1 MKTLMN
7 DNTHKEV
14 STRMIWRVIG
24 IFGGGLA
31 VLFVL
36 FILSLCFGEAKIPV
50 ATVLEGL
57 LNRRHEVME
66 HNLLWDIRMPR
77 TVIGILAGAALAAS
91 GALLQTITKNPLASS
106 DTLGINAGAYFMVV
120 LGMVAF
126 PVLQQQF
133 PLLLA
138 AAGGLLA
145 SLAAYFL
152 SGGRSATP
160 VRLALSGMIVSM
172 VLGAF
177 TSAIHIFKQMETQN
191 LFLWGSGSL
200 IQLDWD
206 GVKYAWPFVVV
217 LLVVTVFAGRKF
229 DALELDESTARSIGQ
244 RVGLTRAVGLGI
256 SVFMAA
262 IVVSVVGPIGF
273 VGLVSP
279 HLVRLG
285 GIRNHR
291 LLIPASALWGALLIT
306 VADIVARMV
315 RSNLGEMPVG
325 AVMAI
330 IGGPW
335 LIWLVLTKM
344 KNISGS
350 GSAQSSMNI
359 GGDALRTRFA
369 PTASVMTVMLLV
381 IILVSLSLG
390 GTKIPI
396 ADLLSSLAGG
406 GDQAYSVLLNL
417 RIPRTLVAAEGGMAL
432 AISGVLIQ
440 SAVRN
445 PLADAS
451 IVGVTSGAGLG
462 AMVVMF
468 AWPSLTVFVLP
479 MAAIAGGVI
488 AAAFVFFLAWRKAL
502 NPSVL
507 ILLGI
512 AVSAIGSA
520 GIQVMIVKASL
531 WSASSFIWL
540 TGSTYGRGW
549 SQFYSLFIFLIILVP
564 VAYYLGRKFDL
575 LAFGDESSTGFGLP
589 VRGTRLWAMIL
600 GVLLAAGAVANV
612 GTIGFLG
619 LMAPHAVR
627 IMIGHHTRRSIIL
640 SGLLGALLLVIADTI
655 GRTIMAPKEIPS
667 GLIIMLIGA
676 PYLLYLMYRSLV
688 HKV

>member
-1 MKTLMN
+1 MSDLMN
-7 DNTHKEV
+7 SHIEA
-14 STRMIWRVIG
+14 SSRMNWRVIG
-24 IFGGGLA
+24 IFGGGIA
-31 VLFVL
+31 ALFVL
-36 FILSLCFGEAKIPV
+36 SILSLCFGEANIP
-50 ATVLEGL
+50 AITVWNGL
-57 LNRRHEVME
+57 LHRQAIME

-77 TVIGILAGAALAAS
+77 TVIGILAGGALAAA

-126 PVLQQQF
+126 PAMQQQF

-145 SLAAYFL
+145 ALAAYIL
-152 SGGRSATP
+152 SGGRKATP

-177 TSAIHIFKQMETQN
+177 TSAIHIFFQTETQN
-191 LFLWGSGSL
+191 LFLWGAGSL

-206 GVKYAWPFVVV
+206 GVQYAWPFVLV
-217 LLVVTVFAGRKF
+217 LVGISALAGRQF
-229 DALELDESTARSIGQ
+229 DALELDESTARSLGQ

-256 SVFMAA
+256 AVLMAA

-273 VGLVSP
+273 VGLVAP
-279 HLVRLG
+279 HLVRLS
-285 GIRNHR
+285 GIRKHR
-291 LLIPASALWGALLIT
+291 LLLPASALWGALLIT
-306 VADIVARMV
+306 AADTLARMV

-330 IGGPW
+330 IGAPW

-350 GSAQSSMNI
+350 GSGQSSMNV
-359 GGDALRTRFA
+359 GGAVLRMRFDRA
-369 PTASVMTVMLLV
+369 ATVMTVLLIGV
-381 IILVSLSLG
+381 ILVSLSLG
-390 GTKIPI
+390 GTRIPI
-396 ADLLSSLAGG
+396 TELLGSLAGKG
-406 GDQAYSVLLNL
+406 EESYSVLLNL
-417 RIPRTLVAAEGGMAL
+417 RLPRTLVAACAGIAL
-432 AISGVLIQ
+432 AVSGVLIQ

-451 IVGVTSGAGLG
+451 IIGVTSGAGFG
-462 AMVVMF
+462 AMVVLVV
-468 AWPSLTVFVLP
+468 WPGLSVLVLP
-479 MAAIAGGVI
+479 VAAIIGGVT
-488 AAAFVFFLAWRKAL
+488 AAAFVFILAWRRAL

-520 GIQVMIVKASL
+520 GIQAMIIKASL
-531 WSASSFIWL
+531 WNSSAYIWL
-540 TGSTYGRGW
+540 TGSTYGRSW
-549 SQFYSLFIFLIILVP
+549 EQFYSLFVFLIVLCP

-589 VRGTRLWAMIL
+589 VRGTRLSAMII
-600 GVLLAAGAVANV
+600 GVLLAAGAVASV

-619 LMAPHAVR
+619 LVAPHVVR
-627 IMIGHHTRRSIIL
+627 MMIGHHTRRSIIL
-640 SGLLGALLLVIADTI
+640 SGLLGGLLLVTADTI
-655 GRTIMAPKEIPS
+655 GRTIMAPTEIPS

-676 PYLLYLMYRSLV
+676 PYFLFLMYRSLV
-688 HKV
+688 RGV

>member
-1 MKTLMN
+1 MSTLMN
-7 DNTHKEV
+7 ENSSKE
-14 STRMIWRVIG
+14 SSIGITWRLIG

-36 FILSLCFGEAKIPV
+36 FLLSLGFGEAKIPA
-50 ATVLEGL
+50 ATLLDGL
-57 LNRRHEVME
+57 LNRQDVME

-77 TVIGILAGAALAAS
+77 TVIGILAGAALAAA

-126 PVLQQQF
+126 PAMQQQF
-133 PLLLA
+133 PFLLA
-138 AAGGLLA
+138 AGGGLLA
-145 SLAAYFL
+145 AMAAYFL
-152 SGGRSATP
+152 GGGKAATP

-177 TSAIHIFKQMETQN
+177 TSALHIFKQTETQN
-191 LFLWGSGSL
+191 LFLWGAGSL

-206 GVKYAWPFVVV
+206 GVRYAWPFV
-217 LLVVTVFAGRKF
+217 LALIGAAVFAGRQF
-229 DALELDESTARSIGQ
+229 DALELDESTARSLGQ

-256 SVFMAA
+256 SVLMAA

-273 VGLVSP
+273 VGLVAP
-279 HLVRLG
+279 HLVRLS
-285 GIRNHR
+285 GIRKHR

-306 VADIVARMV
+306 AADTLARVV
-315 RSNLGEMPVG
+315 RSNVGEIPVG

-330 IGGPW
+330 IGAPW

-350 GSAQSSMNI
+350 GSGQSSMSV
-359 GGDALRTRFA
+359 GGAALRMRFV
-369 PTASVMTVMLLV
+369 PTAIFMTALLLV
-381 IILVSLSLG
+381 VILVSLSLG
-390 GTKIPI
+390 GTRIPL
-396 ADLLSSLAGG
+396 ADLLGSLIPG
-406 GDQAYSVLLNL
+406 GDQSFSVLLNL
-417 RIPRTLVAAEGGMAL
+417 RLPRTLVAACGGIAL

-451 IVGVTSGAGLG
+451 IIGVTSGAGLG
-462 AMVVMF
+462 AMIVLF
-468 AWPSLTVFVLP
+468 AWPALTVVVLP
-479 MAAIAGGVI
+479 LAAIAGGVV

-512 AVSAIGSA
+512 AVSAVGSA

-531 WSASSFIWL
+531 WSSSSFIWL

-549 SQFYSLFIFLIILVP
+549 NQLYSLFIFLIVLVP
-564 VAYYLGRKFDL
+564 IAYYLGRKFDL

-589 VRGTRLWAMIL
+589 VRGTRLWAMII
-600 GVLLAAGAVANV
+600 GVLLAAGAVASV

-627 IMIGHHTRRSIIL
+627 MMIGHHTRRSIIL
-640 SGLLGALLLVIADTI
+640 SGLLGGLMLVIADTI
-655 GRTIMAPKEIPS
+655 GRTIMAPIEIPS

-676 PYLLYLMYRSLV
+676 PYFLFLMYRSLV
-688 HKV
+688 SKK

>member
-1 MKTLMN
+1 MN
-7 DNTHKEV
+7 GKSSKEA
-14 STRMIWRVIG
+14 SSGMTWRIIG

-36 FILSLCFGEAKIPV
+36 SILSLGFGEAKIPA

-57 LNRRHEVME
+57 LNRQDVME

-77 TVIGILAGAALAAS
+77 TVIGLLAGAALAAA

-120 LGMVAF
+120 LGMVTF
-126 PVLQQQF
+126 PALQHEF
-133 PLLLA
+133 PFLLA
-138 AAGGLLA
+138 VAGGLLA
-145 SLAAYFL
+145 ALAAYLL
-152 SGGRSATP
+152 SGGKGATP

-177 TSAIHIFKQMETQN
+177 TSALHIFNKNETQN

-206 GVKYAWPFVVV
+206 GVKYAWPFVIP
-217 LLVVTVFAGRKF
+217 LLIAAMLAGRQF
-229 DALELDESTARSIGQ
+229 DALELDESTARSLGQ
-244 RVGLTRAVGLGI
+244 RVGLARGLGLGL
-256 SVFMAA
+256 SVLLAA
-262 IVVSVVGPIGF
+262 VVVSVVGPIGF
-273 VGLVSP
+273 VGLVAP
-279 HLVRLG
+279 HLVRLS
-285 GIRNHR
+285 GIRKHH

-306 VADIVARMV
+306 AADTLARMV
-315 RSNLGEMPVG
+315 RSSVGEMPVG

-330 IGGPW
+330 IGAPW

-350 GSAQSSMNI
+350 GSGQSSMNI
-359 GGDALRTRFA
+359 GGTALRMRFVPA
-369 PTASVMTVMLLV
+369 VITMTVLLV
-381 IILVSLSLG
+381 AVILVSLSLG
-390 GTKIPI
+390 GTRIPI
-396 ADLLSSLAGG
+396 SELLSSLIHS
-406 GDQAYSVLLNL
+406 GDGSYSVLLNL
-417 RIPRTLVAAEGGMAL
+417 RLPRTLVAAGGGIAL

-451 IVGVTSGAGLG
+451 IIGVTSGAGLG
-462 AMVVMF
+462 A
-468 AWPSLTVFVLP
+468 LTVMVAFPALTVLAVP
-479 MAAIAGGVI
+479 IAAIAGGAL
-488 AAAFVFFLAWRKAL
+488 AAAFVFVMAWRRAL

-512 AVSAIGSA
+512 AVSAIASA
-520 GIQVMIVKASL
+520 GIQVMIVKGSL
-531 WSASSFIWL
+531 WSSSSLIWL
-540 TGSTYGRGW
+540 TGSTYGRSW
-549 SQFYSLFIFLIILVP
+549 NQFNSLFIFLIVLVP
-564 VAYYLGRKFDL
+564 FAYYLGRRFDL
-575 LAFGDESSTGFGLP
+575 LAFGDESSTGLGLP
-589 VRGTRLWAMIL
+589 VRGTRLWAMII
-600 GVLLAAGAVANV
+600 GVMLAAGAVASV

-627 IMIGHHTRRSIIL
+627 MMIGHHTRRSIVL
-640 SGLLGALLLVIADTI
+640 SGLLGGLMLVIADTL

-676 PYLLYLMYRSLV
+676 PYFLFLMYRSQV
-688 HKV
+688 RKV

>member
-1 MKTLMN
+1 MN
-7 DNTHKEV
+7 ENSSKASSIGMT
-14 STRMIWRVIG
+14 WRLIG

-36 FILSLCFGEAKIPV
+36 FLLSLGFGEAKIPA
-50 ATVLEGL
+50 ATLLDGL
-57 LNRRHEVME
+57 LNRQDVME

-77 TVIGILAGAALAAS
+77 TVIGILAGAALAAA

-120 LGMVAF
+120 LGVVAF
-126 PVLQQQF
+126 PAMQQQF
-133 PLLLA
+133 PFLLA
-138 AAGGLLA
+138 AGGGLLA
-145 SLAAYFL
+145 AMAAYFL
-152 SGGRSATP
+152 GGGKAATP

-177 TSAIHIFKQMETQN
+177 TSALHIFKQTETQN
-191 LFLWGSGSL
+191 LFLWGAGSL

-206 GVKYAWPFVVV
+206 GVRYAWPFV
-217 LLVVTVFAGRKF
+217 LALIGAAVFAGRQF
-229 DALELDESTARSIGQ
+229 DALELDESTARSLGQ

-256 SVFMAA
+256 SVLMAA

-273 VGLVSP
+273 VGLVAP
-279 HLVRLG
+279 HLVRLS
-285 GIRNHR
+285 GIRKHR

-306 VADIVARMV
+306 AADTLARVV
-315 RSNLGEMPVG
+315 RSNVGEIPVG

-330 IGGPW
+330 IGAPW

-350 GSAQSSMNI
+350 GSGQSSMSV
-359 GGDALRTRFA
+359 GGAALRMRFV
-369 PTASVMTVMLLV
+369 PTAIFMTALLLV
-381 IILVSLSLG
+381 VILVSLSLG
-390 GTKIPI
+390 GTRIPL
-396 ADLLSSLAGG
+396 ADLLGSLIPG
-406 GDQAYSVLLNL
+406 GDQSFSVLLNL
-417 RIPRTLVAAEGGMAL
+417 RLPRTLVAACGGIAL

-451 IVGVTSGAGLG
+451 IIGVTSGAGLG
-462 AMVVMF
+462 AMIVLF
-468 AWPSLTVFVLP
+468 AWPALTVVVLP
-479 MAAIAGGVI
+479 LAAIAGGVA

-512 AVSAIGSA
+512 AVSAVGSA

-531 WSASSFIWL
+531 WSSSSFIWL

-549 SQFYSLFIFLIILVP
+549 NQFYSLFIFLIVLVP
-564 VAYYLGRKFDL
+564 IAYYLGRKFDL

-589 VRGTRLWAMIL
+589 VRGTRLWAMII
-600 GVLLAAGAVANV
+600 GVLLAAGAVASV

-627 IMIGHHTRRSIIL
+627 MMIGHHTRRSIIL
-640 SGLLGALLLVIADTI
+640 SGLLGGLMLVIADTI
-655 GRTIMAPKEIPS
+655 GRTIMAPIEIPS
-667 GLIIMLIGA
+667 GLIIMIIGA
-676 PYLLYLMYRSLV
+676 PYFLFLMYRSLV
-688 HKV
+688 SKK

>member
-1 MKTLMN
+1 MSALMN
-7 DNTHKEV
+7 ENSSKEA
-14 STRMIWRVIG
+14 SIGMAWRLVG
-24 IFGGGLA
+24 IFGCGVA
-31 VLFVL
+31 FLFVL
-36 FILSLCFGEAKIPV
+36 FILSLGFGEANIP
-50 ATVLEGL
+50 ANAVLEGL
-57 LNRRHEVME
+57 LNRQDEMV

-77 TVIGILAGAALAAS
+77 TVIGILAGAALAAA

-126 PVLQQQF
+126 PATQQQF

-145 SLAAYFL
+145 ALAAYIL
-152 SGGRSATP
+152 SGGKAATP

-177 TSAIHIFKQMETQN
+177 TSAIHIFNKTETQN

-206 GVKYAWPFVVV
+206 GVRYAWPFVFA
-217 LLVVTVFAGRKF
+217 LLGVALFAGRQF
-229 DALELDESTARSIGQ
+229 DTIELDESTARSLGQ
-244 RVGLTRAVGLGI
+244 RVGLTRAVGLGT
-256 SVFMAA
+256 SVLMAA
-262 IVVSVVGPIGF
+262 VVVSVVGPIGF
-273 VGLVSP
+273 VGLVAP
-279 HLVRLG
+279 HLVRLS
-285 GIRNHR
+285 GIRKHR

-306 VADIVARMV
+306 AADTLARMV
-315 RSNLGEMPVG
+315 RSNVGEMPVG

-330 IGGPW
+330 IGAPW

-350 GSAQSSMNI
+350 GSGQSSMSI
-359 GGDALRTRFA
+359 GGASLRMRFA
-369 PTASVMTVMLLV
+369 PTAILMTALLLV
-381 IILVSLSLG
+381 ITLVSLSLG
-390 GTKIPI
+390 GTRIPI
-396 ADLLSSLAGG
+396 SDLLGSLAGG

-417 RIPRTLVAAEGGMAL
+417 RLPRTLVAAEGGIAL

-451 IVGVTSGAGLG
+451 IIGVTSGAGFG
-462 AMVVMF
+462 AMIVLV
-468 AWPSLTVFVLP
+468 AWPALTIVALP
-479 MAAIAGGVI
+479 FAAIAGGVV
-488 AAAFVFFLAWRKAL
+488 AAAFVFFLAWRRAL

-531 WSASSFIWL
+531 WSSSSFIWL

-549 SQFYSLFIFLIILVP
+549 DQFYSLFIFLLVLVP

-589 VRGTRLWAMIL
+589 VRGTRLYAMIL
-600 GVLLAAGAVANV
+600 GVLLAAGAVASV

-627 IMIGHHTRRSIIL
+627 MMIGHHTRRSIIL
-640 SGLLGALLLVIADTI
+640 SGLLGGLLLVIADTV
-655 GRTIMAPKEIPS
+655 GRTVMAPKEIPS

-676 PYLLYLMYRSLV
+676 PYFLFLMYRSLV
-688 HKV
+688 RKG

>member
-1 MKTLMN
+1 MNGHSSEKTSINM
-7 DNTHKEV
+7 T
-14 STRMIWRVIG
+14 WRIIG

-36 FILSLCFGEAKIPV
+36 FILSLGFGEAKIP
-50 ATVLEGL
+50 ASTVMKGL
-57 LNRRHEVME
+57 LNRQDVME

-77 TVIGILAGAALAAS
+77 TVIGILAGAALAAA

-120 LGMVAF
+120 LGMVVF
-126 PVLQQQF
+126 PALQHQF
-133 PLLLA
+133 PFVLA

-145 SLAAYFL
+145 ALVAYLL
-152 SGGRSATP
+152 SGGKTATP

-177 TSAIHIFKQMETQN
+177 TSALFIFNKTETQN

-200 IQLDWD
+200 IQLNWD
-206 GVKYAWPFVVV
+206 GVQYAWPFVLV
-217 LLVVTVFAGRKF
+217 LLGVSVFAGRQF
-229 DALELDESTARSIGQ
+229 DALELDESTARSLGQ

-256 SVFMAA
+256 SVLMAA

-273 VGLVSP
+273 VGLVAP

-285 GIRNHR
+285 GIHKHR

-306 VADIVARMV
+306 AADTLARAV
-315 RSNLGEMPVG
+315 RSSVGEMPVG

-330 IGGPW
+330 IGAPW
-335 LIWLVLTKM
+335 LIWLVLTRM

-350 GSAQSSMNI
+350 GPGQSSMSI
-359 GGDALRTRFA
+359 GGVALRMRFI
-369 PTASVMTVMLLV
+369 PTAIFMSVLLIV

-390 GTKIPI
+390 GTRIPI
-396 ADLLSSLAGG
+396 GDLLSSLVQR
-406 GDQAYSVLLNL
+406 GDDSYSVLLNL
-417 RIPRTLVAAEGGMAL
+417 RLPRTLVAAAGGIAL

-451 IVGVTSGAGLG
+451 IIGVTSGAGFG
-462 AMVVMF
+462 ALIVLF
-468 AWPSLTVFVLP
+468 AWPAMTVIALP
-479 MAAIAGGVI
+479 IAAMAGGAL
-488 AAAFVFFLAWRKAL
+488 AASIVFFLAWRRGL

-512 AVSAIGSA
+512 AISAIASA
-520 GIQVMIVKASL
+520 GIQVMIVKASI
-531 WSASSFIWL
+531 WSGNSLIWI

-549 SQFYSLFIFLIILVP
+549 NQFYSLLIFLIILLP
-564 VAYYLGRKFDL
+564 VAYYLGRKIDL
-575 LAFGDESSTGFGLP
+575 LAFGDESSVGLGLP
-589 VRGTRLWAMIL
+589 VRGTRLWAMII
-600 GVLLAAGAVANV
+600 GVLLAAGAVSSV

-619 LMAPHAVR
+619 LIAPHAVR
-627 IMIGHHTRRSIIL
+627 MMIGHHTRRSIIL
-640 SGLLGALLLVIADTI
+640 SGLLGGLLLVIADTV

-676 PYLLYLMYRSLV
+676 PYFLFLMYRSLV
-688 HKV
+688 KKG

>member
-1 MKTLMN
+1 MN
-7 DNTHKEV
+7 GKSSKEA
-14 STRMIWRVIG
+14 SSGMTWRIIG

-36 FILSLCFGEAKIPV
+36 SILSLGFGEAKIPA

-57 LNRRHEVME
+57 LNRQDVME

-77 TVIGILAGAALAAS
+77 TVIGLLAGAALAAA

-120 LGMVAF
+120 LGMVTF
-126 PVLQQQF
+126 PALQHEF
-133 PLLLA
+133 PFLLA
-138 AAGGLLA
+138 VAGGLLA
-145 SLAAYFL
+145 ALAAYLL
-152 SGGRSATP
+152 SGGKGATP

-177 TSAIHIFKQMETQN
+177 TSALHIFNKNETQN

-206 GVKYAWPFVVV
+206 GVKYAWPFVIP
-217 LLVVTVFAGRKF
+217 LLIAAMLAGRQF
-229 DALELDESTARSIGQ
+229 DALELDESTARSLGQ
-244 RVGLTRAVGLGI
+244 RVGLARGLGLGL
-256 SVFMAA
+256 SVLLAA
-262 IVVSVVGPIGF
+262 VVVSVVGPIGF
-273 VGLVSP
+273 VGLVAP
-279 HLVRLG
+279 HLVRLS
-285 GIRNHR
+285 GIRKHH

-306 VADIVARMV
+306 AADTLARMV
-315 RSNLGEMPVG
+315 RSSVGEMPVG

-330 IGGPW
+330 IGAPW

-350 GSAQSSMNI
+350 GSGQSSMNI
-359 GGDALRTRFA
+359 GGTALRMRFVPA
-369 PTASVMTVMLLV
+369 VITMTLLLV
-381 IILVSLSLG
+381 AVILVSLSLG
-390 GTKIPI
+390 GTRIPI
-396 ADLLSSLAGG
+396 SELLSSLIHSGAGS
-406 GDQAYSVLLNL
+406 YSVLLNL
-417 RIPRTLVAAEGGMAL
+417 RLPRTLVAAGGGIAL

-451 IVGVTSGAGLG
+451 IIGVTSGAGLG
-462 AMVVMF
+462 A
-468 AWPSLTVFVLP
+468 LTVMVAFPALTVLAVP
-479 MAAIAGGVI
+479 IAAIAGGAL
-488 AAAFVFFLAWRKAL
+488 AAAFVFVMAWRRAL

-512 AVSAIGSA
+512 AVSAIASA
-520 GIQVMIVKASL
+520 GIQVMIVKGSL
-531 WSASSFIWL
+531 WSSSSLIWL
-540 TGSTYGRGW
+540 TGSTYGRSW
-549 SQFYSLFIFLIILVP
+549 NQFNSLFIFLIVLVP
-564 VAYYLGRKFDL
+564 FAYYLGRRFDL
-575 LAFGDESSTGFGLP
+575 LAFGDESSTGLGLP
-589 VRGTRLWAMIL
+589 VRGTRLWAMII
-600 GVLLAAGAVANV
+600 GVMLAAGAVASV

-627 IMIGHHTRRSIIL
+627 MMIGHHTRRSIVL
-640 SGLLGALLLVIADTI
+640 SGLLGGLMLVIADTL

-676 PYLLYLMYRSLV
+676 PYFLFLMYRSQAR
-688 HKV
+688 KV

>member
-1 MKTLMN
+1 MN
-7 DNTHKEV
+7 RNNNTAA
-14 STRMIWRVIG
+14 SNGMTWRLIG

-31 VLFVL
+31 ALFVL
-36 FILSLCFGEAKIPV
+36 FILSLGFGEAKIP
-50 ATVLEGL
+50 ASTVWEGL
-57 LNRRHEVME
+57 LHRQDVME

-77 TVIGILAGAALAAS
+77 TVIGILAGAALAAA
-91 GALLQTITKNPLASS
+91 GTLLQTITKNPLASS

-126 PVLQQQF
+126 PAMQHQYPF
-133 PLLLA
+133 ILA

-145 SLAAYFL
+145 ALTAYIL
-152 SGGRSATP
+152 SGGRKATP

-177 TSAIHIFKQMETQN
+177 TSAIHIFKKTETQN

-200 IQLDWD
+200 IQLDWS
-206 GVKYAWPFVVV
+206 GVQYAWPFVLALLGVSV
-217 LLVVTVFAGRKF
+217 LAGRQF
-229 DALELDESTARSIGQ
+229 DALELDESTARSLGQ
-244 RVGLTRAVGLGI
+244 RVGLTRAIGLGL
-256 SVFMAA
+256 SVLMAA

-273 VGLVSP
+273 VGLVAP
-279 HLVRLG
+279 HLVRLSG
-285 GIRNHR
+285 VRKHR
-291 LLIPASALWGALLIT
+291 YLIPASAIWGALLIT
-306 VADIVARMV
+306 AADTLARMV
-315 RSNLGEMPVG
+315 RSNVGEMPVG

-344 KNISGS
+344 KNISGA
-350 GSAQSSMNI
+350 GTGQTSMSI
-359 GGDALRTRFA
+359 GGAALRLRFI
-369 PTASVMTVMLLV
+369 PTAILMSVLLIV

-390 GTKIPI
+390 GTRIPL
-396 ADLLSSLAGG
+396 AELLSSLTHKGETS
-406 GDQAYSVLLNL
+406 YSVLLNL
-417 RIPRTLVAAEGGMAL
+417 RLPRTLVAACGGIAL
-432 AISGVLIQ
+432 AVSGVLIQ

-451 IVGVTSGAGLG
+451 IIGVTSGAGFG
-462 AMVVMF
+462 ALLVLVVWPGLTIF
-468 AWPSLTVFVLP
+468 ALP
-479 MAAIAGGVI
+479 IAAIAGGVV
-488 AAAFVFFLAWRKAL
+488 AAAFVFTLAWRKAL

-520 GIQVMIVKASL
+520 GIQAMIVKASL
-531 WSASSFIWL
+531 WSSSSFIWL

-549 SQFYSLFIFLIILVP
+549 DQFSILFVFLIVLVP
-564 VAYYLGRKFDL
+564 IAYYLGRRFDL

-589 VRGTRLWAMIL
+589 VRGTRLWAMII
-600 GVLLAAGAVANV
+600 GVLLASGAVANV

-627 IMIGHHTRRSIIL
+627 MMIGHHTRRSIIL
-640 SGLLGALLLVIADTI
+640 SGLLGGLLLVMADTV
-655 GRTIMAPKEIPS
+655 GRTIMAPTEIPS

-676 PYLLYLMYRSLV
+676 PYFLFLMYRSLV
-688 HKV
+688 SK

>member
-1 MKTLMN
+1 MN
-7 DNTHKEV
+7 GKSSKEA
-14 STRMIWRVIG
+14 SSGMTWRIIG

-36 FILSLCFGEAKIPV
+36 SILSLGFGEAKIPA

-57 LNRRHEVME
+57 LNRQDVME

-77 TVIGILAGAALAAS
+77 TVIGLLAGAALAAA

-120 LGMVAF
+120 LGMVTF
-126 PVLQQQF
+126 PALQHEF
-133 PLLLA
+133 PFLLA
-138 AAGGLLA
+138 VAGGLLA
-145 SLAAYFL
+145 ALAAYLL
-152 SGGRSATP
+152 SGGKGATP

-177 TSAIHIFKQMETQN
+177 TSALHIFNKNETQN

-206 GVKYAWPFVVV
+206 GVKYAWPFVIP
-217 LLVVTVFAGRKF
+217 LLIAAMLAGRQF
-229 DALELDESTARSIGQ
+229 DALELDESTARSLGQ
-244 RVGLTRAVGLGI
+244 RVGLARGLGLGL
-256 SVFMAA
+256 SVLLAA
-262 IVVSVVGPIGF
+262 VVVSVVGPIGF
-273 VGLVSP
+273 VGLVAP
-279 HLVRLG
+279 HLVRLS
-285 GIRNHR
+285 GIRKHH

-306 VADIVARMV
+306 AADTLARMV
-315 RSNLGEMPVG
+315 RSSVGEMPVG

-330 IGGPW
+330 IGAPW

-350 GSAQSSMNI
+350 GSGQSSMNI
-359 GGDALRTRFA
+359 GGTALRMRFVPA
-369 PTASVMTVMLLV
+369 VITMTVLLV
-381 IILVSLSLG
+381 TVILVSLSLG
-390 GTKIPI
+390 GTRIPI
-396 ADLLSSLAGG
+396 SELLSSLIHS
-406 GDQAYSVLLNL
+406 GDGSYSVLLNL
-417 RIPRTLVAAEGGMAL
+417 RLPRTLVAAGGGIAL

-451 IVGVTSGAGLG
+451 IIGVTSGAGLG
-462 AMVVMF
+462 A
-468 AWPSLTVFVLP
+468 LTVMVAFPALTVLAVP
-479 MAAIAGGVI
+479 IAAIAGGAL
-488 AAAFVFFLAWRKAL
+488 AAAFVFVMAWRRAL

-512 AVSAIGSA
+512 AVSAIASA
-520 GIQVMIVKASL
+520 GIQVMIVKGSL
-531 WSASSFIWL
+531 WSSSSLIWL
-540 TGSTYGRGW
+540 TGSTYGRSW
-549 SQFYSLFIFLIILVP
+549 NQFNSLFIFLIVLVP
-564 VAYYLGRKFDL
+564 FAYYLGRRFDL
-575 LAFGDESSTGFGLP
+575 LAFGDESSTGLGLP
-589 VRGTRLWAMIL
+589 VRGTRLWAMII
-600 GVLLAAGAVANV
+600 GVILAAGAVASV

-627 IMIGHHTRRSIIL
+627 MMIGHHTRRSIVL
-640 SGLLGALLLVIADTI
+640 SGLLGGLMLVIADTL

-676 PYLLYLMYRSLV
+676 PYFLFLMYRSQV
-688 HKV
+688 RKV

>member
-1 MKTLMN
+1 MNGKT
-7 DNTHKEV
+7 NTAA
-14 STRMIWRVIG
+14 SNGMTWRLIG

-31 VLFVL
+31 ALFVL
-36 FILSLCFGEAKIPV
+36 FILSLGFGEAKIPA
-50 ATVLEGL
+50 ATVWDGL
-57 LNRRHEVME
+57 LHRQDVME

-77 TVIGILAGAALAAS
+77 TVIGILAGAALAAA

-126 PVLQQQF
+126 PAMQQQYPF
-133 PLLLA
+133 ILA

-145 SLAAYFL
+145 ALTAYIL
-152 SGGRSATP
+152 SGGRRATP

-177 TSAIHIFKQMETQN
+177 TSAIHIFKKTETQN

-200 IQLDWD
+200 IQLDWS
-206 GVKYAWPFVVV
+206 GVQYAWPFVLV
-217 LLVVTVFAGRKF
+217 LLGVSVLAGRQF
-229 DALELDESTARSIGQ
+229 DALELDESTARSLGQ
-244 RVGLTRAVGLGI
+244 RVGLTRAIGLGL
-256 SVFMAA
+256 SVLMAA

-273 VGLVSP
+273 VGLVAP
-279 HLVRLG
+279 HLVRLS
-285 GIRNHR
+285 GIRKHR
-291 LLIPASALWGALLIT
+291 FLIPASAIWGALLIT
-306 VADIVARMV
+306 AADTLARMV
-315 RSNLGEMPVG
+315 RSNVGEMPVG

-344 KNISGS
+344 KNISGAGS
-350 GSAQSSMNI
+350 GQTSMNI
-359 GGDALRTRFA
+359 GGAALRMRFI
-369 PTASVMTVMLLV
+369 PTVISMAVLLIV

-390 GTKIPI
+390 GTRIPLGE
-396 ADLLSSLAGG
+396 LLGSLTHRGESS
-406 GDQAYSVLLNL
+406 YSVLLNL
-417 RIPRTLVAAEGGMAL
+417 RLPRTLVAACGGIAL

-451 IVGVTSGAGLG
+451 IIGVTSGAGLG
-462 AMVVMF
+462 ALLVLVVWPGLTIF
-468 AWPSLTVFVLP
+468 ALP
-479 MAAIAGGVI
+479 IAAIAGGIV
-488 AAAFVFFLAWRKAL
+488 AAAFVFTLAWRKGL

-520 GIQVMIVKASL
+520 GIQAMIVKASL
-531 WSASSFIWL
+531 WSSSSFIWL

-549 SQFYSLFIFLIILVP
+549 DQFSILFAFLIVLVP
-564 VAYYLGRKFDL
+564 IAYYLGRRFDL
-575 LAFGDESSTGFGLP
+575 LAFGDESSIGFGLP
-589 VRGTRLWAMIL
+589 VRGTRLWAMII
-600 GVLLAAGAVANV
+600 GVLLASGAVANV

-627 IMIGHHTRRSIIL
+627 MMIGHHTRRSIIL
-640 SGLLGALLLVIADTI
+640 SGLLGGLMLVIADTI
-655 GRTIMAPKEIPS
+655 GRTIMAPTEIPS
-667 GLIIMLIGA
+667 GLLIMLIGA
-676 PYLLYLMYRSLV
+676 PYFLFLMYRSLV
-688 HKV
+688 SK

>member
-1 MKTLMN
+1 MT
-7 DNTHKEV
+7 
-14 STRMIWRVIG
+14 WRLIG

-31 VLFVL
+31 ALFVVSL
-36 FILSLCFGEAKIPV
+36 LSLCFGEAKITAAAV
-50 ATVLEGL
+50 WNGL
-57 LNRRHEVME
+57 LHRQDVME

-77 TVIGILAGAALAAS
+77 TVIGILAGAALAAA
-91 GALLQTITKNPLASS
+91 GAVLQTITKNPLASS

-126 PVLQQQF
+126 PAMQQQY

-145 SLAAYFL
+145 ALAAYVL
-152 SGGRSATP
+152 GGGRKATP

-177 TSAIHIFKQMETQN
+177 TSALHIFFQTETQN

-200 IQLDWD
+200 IQLDWS
-206 GVKYAWPFVVV
+206 GVQYAWPFVVV
-217 LLVVTVFAGRKF
+217 LLGISLLGGRQF
-229 DALELDESTARSIGQ
+229 DALELDESTARSLGQ

-256 SVFMAA
+256 SVLMAA

-273 VGLVSP
+273 VGLVAP
-279 HLVRLG
+279 HLVRLS
-285 GIRNHR
+285 GIRKHR
-291 LLIPASALWGALLIT
+291 LLLPASALWGALLIT
-306 VADIVARMV
+306 AADTLARMV

-330 IGGPW
+330 IGAPW

-350 GSAQSSMNI
+350 GGGQSSMNI
-359 GGDALRTRFA
+359 GGAALRMRFA
-369 PTASVMTVMLLV
+369 PTVIFMTVLLMGV
-381 IILVSLSLG
+381 ILVSMSLG
-390 GTKIPI
+390 GTRIPVS
-396 ADLLSSLAGG
+396 DLLESLAGR

-417 RIPRTLVAAEGGMAL
+417 RLPRTLVAACGGIAL
-432 AISGVLIQ
+432 AVSGVLIQ

-451 IVGVTSGAGLG
+451 IIGVTSGAGFG
-462 AMVVMF
+462 ALTLLVVWPGLPVF
-468 AWPSLTVFVLP
+468 ALP
-479 MAAIAGGVI
+479 AAAIVGGVI
-488 AAAFVFFLAWRKAL
+488 AAAFVFTLAWRRAL

-520 GIQVMIVKASL
+520 GIQAMIVKASL
-531 WSASSFIWL
+531 WSSTAFIWL
-540 TGSTYGRGW
+540 TGSTYGRSW
-549 SQFYSLFIFLIILVP
+549 EQFYSLFAFLLVLLP
-564 VAYYLGRKFDL
+564 VAYYLGRRFDL

-589 VRGTRLWAMIL
+589 VRGTRLWAMII
-600 GVLLAAGAVANV
+600 GVLLAAGAVASV

-627 IMIGHHTRRSIIL
+627 MMIGHHTRRSIIL
-640 SGLLGALLLVIADTI
+640 SGLLGGLLLVIADTV
-655 GRTIMAPKEIPS
+655 GRTVIAPTEIPS
-667 GLIIMLIGA
+667 GLIIMLLGA
-676 PYLLYLMYRSLV
+676 PYFLFLMYRALV
-688 HKV
+688 RGA

>member
-1 MKTLMN
+1 MTTQNK
-7 DNTHKEV
+7 KEA
-14 STRMIWRVIG
+14 SIGMIWRLIG
-24 IFGGGLA
+24 IFGGGIA

-36 FILSLCFGEAKIPV
+36 FVLSLCFGEAEISV

-57 LNRRHEVME
+57 LNRRDMME

-77 TVIGILAGAALAAS
+77 TVIGILAGAALAAA

-120 LGMVAF
+120 LGVVAF
-126 PVLQQQF
+126 PVMQQQF
-133 PLLLA
+133 PFLLA
-138 AAGGLLA
+138 VAGGLLA
-145 SLAAYFL
+145 ALAAYFL
-152 SGGRSATP
+152 SGGRTATP

-177 TSAIHIFKQMETQN
+177 TSAIHIFKTTETQN
-191 LFLWGSGSL
+191 LFLWGAGSL

-206 GVKYAWPFVVV
+206 GVQYAWPFVIT
-217 LLVVTVFAGRKF
+217 LLGVAVFAGRQF
-229 DALELDESTARSIGQ
+229 DALELDESTARSLGQ
-244 RVGLTRAVGLGI
+244 RVGLIKGLGLGL
-256 SVFMAA
+256 SVLLAA

-273 VGLVSP
+273 VGLVAP
-279 HLVRLG
+279 HLVRLS
-285 GIRNHR
+285 GISKHR

-306 VADIVARMV
+306 AADTIARMV
-315 RSNLGEMPVG
+315 RSNFGEMPVG

-330 IGGPW
+330 IGAPW

-350 GSAQSSMNI
+350 GSAQSSMSI
-359 GGDALRTRFA
+359 GGAPKRMRFA
-369 PTASVMTVMLLV
+369 PTAIFMTILLIV

-396 ADLLSSLAGG
+396 SDLLSSLVGG
-406 GDQAYSVLLNL
+406 GDQSYSVLLNL
-417 RIPRTLVAAEGGMAL
+417 RLPRTLVAAAGGIAL

-451 IVGVTSGAGLG
+451 IIGVTSGAGLG
-462 AMVVMF
+462 AMIVLV
-468 AWPSLTVFVLP
+468 AWPGLMIVALP
-479 MAAIAGGVI
+479 FAAITGGVV
-488 AAAFVFFLAWRKAL
+488 AAAIVFFLAWRKAL

-512 AVSAIGSA
+512 AVSAIFSA
-520 GIQVMIVKASL
+520 GIQVMIVKGSFY
-531 WSASSFIWL
+531 SSSSFIWL

-549 SQFYSLFIFLIILVP
+549 GQFYSLFIFLLVLVP
-564 VAYYLGRKFDL
+564 IAYYLGRKFDL

-589 VRGTRLWAMIL
+589 VRGTRLWSMII
-600 GVLLAAGAVANV
+600 GVLLASGAVASV

-619 LMAPHAVR
+619 LMAPHVVR
-627 IMIGHHTRRSIIL
+627 MMIGHHTRHSIIL
-640 SGLLGALLLVIADTI
+640 SGLLGGLLLVIADTI

-676 PYLLYLMYRSLV
+676 PYFLFLMYRTLV
-688 HKV
+688 RKG

>member
-1 MKTLMN
+1 MSASMNGHSSEKTSINM
-7 DNTHKEV
+7 T
-14 STRMIWRVIG
+14 WRIIG

-36 FILSLCFGEAKIPV
+36 FILSLGFGEAKIPA
-50 ATVLEGL
+50 ATVVEGL
-57 LNRRHEVME
+57 LNRQDVME
-66 HNLLWDIRMPR
+66 HHLLWDIRMPR
-77 TVIGILAGAALAAS
+77 TVIGILAGAALAAA

-126 PVLQQQF
+126 PALQHQF
-133 PLLLA
+133 PFVLA

-145 SLAAYFL
+145 ALIAYLL
-152 SGGRSATP
+152 SGGKTTTP

-177 TSAIHIFKQMETQN
+177 TSALFIFNKTETQN

-200 IQLDWD
+200 IQLNWD
-206 GVKYAWPFVVV
+206 GVRYAWPFILV
-217 LLVVTVFAGRKF
+217 LLGVSVFAGRQF
-229 DALELDESTARSIGQ
+229 DALELDESTARSLGQ

-256 SVFMAA
+256 SVLMAA

-273 VGLVSP
+273 VGLVAP
-279 HLVRLG
+279 HLVRLS
-285 GIRNHR
+285 GISKHR

-306 VADIVARMV
+306 AADTLARAV
-315 RSNLGEMPVG
+315 RSSVGEMPVG

-330 IGGPW
+330 IGAPW
-335 LIWLVLTKM
+335 LIWLVLTRM

-350 GSAQSSMNI
+350 GPGQSSMSI
-359 GGDALRTRFA
+359 GGVALRMRFI
-369 PTASVMTVMLLV
+369 PTAIFMSVLLIV

-390 GTKIPI
+390 GTRIPI
-396 ADLLSSLAGG
+396 GDLLSSLVQK
-406 GDQAYSVLLNL
+406 GDDSYSVLLNL
-417 RIPRTLVAAEGGMAL
+417 RLPRTLVAAAGGIAL
-432 AISGVLIQ
+432 AVSGVLIQ

-451 IVGVTSGAGLG
+451 IIGVTSGAGFG
-462 AMVVMF
+462 ALVVLF
-468 AWPSLTVFVLP
+468 AWPAMTVIALP
-479 MAAIAGGVI
+479 IAAMAGGAL
-488 AAAFVFFLAWRKAL
+488 AAAFVFFLAWRRSL

-512 AVSAIGSA
+512 AISAIASA
-520 GIQVMIVKASL
+520 GIQVMIVKASI
-531 WSASSFIWL
+531 WSGNSLIWI

-549 SQFYSLFIFLIILVP
+549 NQFYSLLIFLLILLP
-564 VAYYLGRKFDL
+564 IAYYLGRKIDL
-575 LAFGDESSTGFGLP
+575 LAFSDESSVGLGLP
-589 VRGTRLWAMIL
+589 VRGTRLWAMII
-600 GVLLAAGAVANV
+600 GVLLAAGAVASV

-619 LMAPHAVR
+619 LIAPHAVR
-627 IMIGHHTRRSIIL
+627 MMIGHHTRRSIIL
-640 SGLLGALLLVIADTI
+640 SGLLGGLLLVIADTV

-676 PYLLYLMYRSLV
+676 PYFLFLMYRSLIR
-688 HKV
+688 KG

>member
-1 MKTLMN
+1 MN
-7 DNTHKEV
+7 SKNNTAA
-14 STRMIWRVIG
+14 SNNGMAWRLIG
-24 IFGGGLA
+24 ILGGGLA
-31 VLFVL
+31 ALFVL
-36 FILSLCFGEAKIPV
+36 FILSLGFGEAKIPA
-50 ATVLEGL
+50 ATVWDGL
-57 LNRRHEVME
+57 LHRKDVME

-77 TVIGILAGAALAAS
+77 TVIGILAGAALAAA

-126 PVLQQQF
+126 PAIQQQYPF
-133 PLLLA
+133 ILA

-145 SLAAYFL
+145 ALTAYIL
-152 SGGRSATP
+152 SGGRKATP

-177 TSAIHIFKQMETQN
+177 TSAIHIFKKTETQN

-200 IQLDWD
+200 IQLDWS
-206 GVKYAWPFVVV
+206 GVQYAWPFVLALLGISV
-217 LLVVTVFAGRKF
+217 LAGRQF
-229 DALELDESTARSIGQ
+229 DTLELDESTARSLGQ
-244 RVGLTRAVGLGI
+244 RVGLTRAIGLGL
-256 SVFMAA
+256 SVLMAA

-273 VGLVSP
+273 VGLVAP
-279 HLVRLG
+279 HLVRLSG
-285 GIRNHR
+285 VRKHR
-291 LLIPASALWGALLIT
+291 FLIPASAIWGALLIT
-306 VADIVARMV
+306 AADTLARMV
-315 RSNLGEMPVG
+315 RSNVGEMPVG

-344 KNISGS
+344 KNISGA
-350 GSAQSSMNI
+350 GPGQTSMNI
-359 GGDALRTRFA
+359 GGAARRMRFI
-369 PTASVMTVMLLV
+369 PTVTLMAVLLIV

-390 GTKIPI
+390 GTRIPL
-396 ADLLSSLAGG
+396 AELLSSLTHKGESS
-406 GDQAYSVLLNL
+406 YSVLLNL
-417 RIPRTLVAAEGGMAL
+417 RLPRTLVAACGGIAL

-451 IVGVTSGAGLG
+451 IIGVTSGAGFG
-462 AMVVMF
+462 ALLVLVVWPGLTIF
-468 AWPSLTVFVLP
+468 ALP
-479 MAAIAGGVI
+479 IAAIAGGIV
-488 AAAFVFFLAWRKAL
+488 AAAFVFTLAWRKAL

-520 GIQVMIVKASL
+520 GIQAMIVKASL
-531 WSASSFIWL
+531 WSSSSFIWL

-549 SQFYSLFIFLIILVP
+549 DQFSILFVFLIILVP
-564 VAYYLGRKFDL
+564 IAYYLGRRFDL

-589 VRGTRLWAMIL
+589 VRGTRLWAMII
-600 GVLLAAGAVANV
+600 GVLLASGAVANV

-627 IMIGHHTRRSIIL
+627 MMIGHHTRRSIIL
-640 SGLLGALLLVIADTI
+640 SGLLGGLMLVIADTV
-655 GRTIMAPKEIPS
+655 GRTIMAPTEIPS

-676 PYLLYLMYRSLV
+676 PYFLFLMYRSLV
-688 HKV
+688 SK

>member
-1 MKTLMN
+1 MN
-7 DNTHKEV
+7 ENSSKE
-14 STRMIWRVIG
+14 SSIGMTWRLIG

-36 FILSLCFGEAKIPV
+36 FLLSLGFGEAKIPA
-50 ATVLEGL
+50 ATLLDGL
-57 LNRRHEVME
+57 LNRQDVME

-77 TVIGILAGAALAAS
+77 TVIGILAGAALAAA

-126 PVLQQQF
+126 PAMQQQF
-133 PLLLA
+133 PFLLA
-138 AAGGLLA
+138 AGGGLLA
-145 SLAAYFL
+145 AMAAYFL
-152 SGGRSATP
+152 GGGKAATP

-177 TSAIHIFKQMETQN
+177 TSALHIFKQTETQN
-191 LFLWGSGSL
+191 LFLWGAGSL

-206 GVKYAWPFVVV
+206 GVRYAWPFV
-217 LLVVTVFAGRKF
+217 LALIGAAVFAGRQF
-229 DALELDESTARSIGQ
+229 DALELDESTARSLGQ

-256 SVFMAA
+256 SVLMAA

-273 VGLVSP
+273 VGLVAP
-279 HLVRLG
+279 HLVRLS
-285 GIRNHR
+285 GIRKHR

-306 VADIVARMV
+306 AADTLARVV
-315 RSNLGEMPVG
+315 RSNVGEIPVG

-330 IGGPW
+330 IGAPW

-350 GSAQSSMNI
+350 GSGQSSMSV
-359 GGDALRTRFA
+359 GGAALRMRFV
-369 PTASVMTVMLLV
+369 PTAIFMTALLLV
-381 IILVSLSLG
+381 VILVSLSLG
-390 GTKIPI
+390 GTRIPL
-396 ADLLSSLAGG
+396 ADLLGSLIPG
-406 GDQAYSVLLNL
+406 GDQSFSVLLNL
-417 RIPRTLVAAEGGMAL
+417 RLPRTLVAACGGIAL

-451 IVGVTSGAGLG
+451 IIGVTSGAGLG
-462 AMVVMF
+462 AMIVLF
-468 AWPSLTVFVLP
+468 AWPALTVVVLP
-479 MAAIAGGVI
+479 LAAIAGGVV

-512 AVSAIGSA
+512 AVSAVGSA

-531 WSASSFIWL
+531 WSSSSFIWL

-549 SQFYSLFIFLIILVP
+549 NQFYSLFIFLIVLVP
-564 VAYYLGRKFDL
+564 IAYYLGRKFDL

-589 VRGTRLWAMIL
+589 VRGTRLWAMII
-600 GVLLAAGAVANV
+600 GVLLAAGAVASV

-627 IMIGHHTRRSIIL
+627 MMIGHHTRRSIIL
-640 SGLLGALLLVIADTI
+640 SGLLGGLMLVIADTI
-655 GRTIMAPKEIPS
+655 GRTIMAPIEIPS

-676 PYLLYLMYRSLV
+676 PYFLFLMYRSLV
-688 HKV
+688 SKK